1 MNVEQIVASIVR
13 LERETAVLTE
23 ARKSEKDE
31 DEKEFMKQQILQNK
45 RQLSDL
51 QAQALKEKEQTLE
64 REKQQTLN
72 LISSKA
78 AAPSTG
84 NFI

>member
-31 DEKEFMKQQILQNK
+31 DEKEFMKQLILLNK